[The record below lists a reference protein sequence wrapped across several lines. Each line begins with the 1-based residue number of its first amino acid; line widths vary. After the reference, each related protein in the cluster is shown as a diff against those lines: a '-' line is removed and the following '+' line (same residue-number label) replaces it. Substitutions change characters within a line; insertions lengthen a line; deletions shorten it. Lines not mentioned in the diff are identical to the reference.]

1 MNLID
6 VTSFLIGFLA
16 PIFALLF
23 LGIFIRFFIWIMKCL
38 SLDEDDLKVNP
49 IKTRDIFFIGMLIGG
64 ILGIIIC
71 YNCWF

>member
-23 LGIFIRFFIWIMKCL
+23 LAIFIKFFIWIMKCL
-38 SLDEDDLKVNP
+38 NEDDLKENP

-64 ILGIIIC
+64 ILGMIIC